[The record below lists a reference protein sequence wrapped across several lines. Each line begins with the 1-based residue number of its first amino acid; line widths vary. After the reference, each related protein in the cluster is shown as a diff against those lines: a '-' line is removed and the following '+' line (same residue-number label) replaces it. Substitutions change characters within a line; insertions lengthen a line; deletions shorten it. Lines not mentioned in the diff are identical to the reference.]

1 MSNSVKQE
9 MIQQSDIAGVQK
21 AALLLIALNIETA
34 STVFKYLDPEQVE
47 KISAEISRVKNI
59 PSATVDKVMQ
69 DFYDM
74 VKAREYVLEG
84 GL

>member
-1 MSNSVKQE
+1 MSNNTKQE
-9 MIQQSDIAGVQK
+9 AISHPEIAGVQK

-47 KISAEISRVKNI
+47 KISAQISRVKNI
-59 PSATVDKVMQ
+59 PSTTVDKVMQ

-74 VKAREYVLEG
+74 VTAR
-84 GL
+84 